1 MGFDGPLGG
10 KLADM
15 ERVVITG
22 VDTPLGRRVARRVAQ
37 DPGARVVGLAGG
49 PVVDLPSEVEVRRIE
64 LRHDDVKPLLE
75 QTAAVIH
82 LATSVP
88 DSPTAPTDD
97 VATARRVLEAAGDAG
112 VHHLVVLSSATVY
125 GAWANNPVPLTE
137 DAPLRPN
144 AGFAFAAERAEIE
157 RLTAEW
163 RADHPGTT
171 AAVLRPA
178 RVAGAADHDWLVRAL
193 RPAAAVPETAD
204 EPPVQFV
211 DLDDVAAAVDV
222 ARRRRLDGAFNV
234 APEGSIPGDELR
246 SLVGM
251 PPKVPLPERIASR
264 VLRWGFRWGL
274 GPTPPELAPYTLHP
288 WVVAADR
295 LRGEGWTPT
304 ASNEEACVEAHEA
317 GPWATLS
324 PRRRQEIALGVAGVG
339 LVGLVV
345 GVTVLVRRLVRRA
358 AARPPAA

>member
-1 MGFDGPLGG
+1 
-10 KLADM
+10 M

-49 PVVDLPSEVEVRRIE
+49 PVADLPAEVDVRRVD
-64 LRHDDVKPLLE
+64 LRHDDVKPHLEHVAALL
-75 QTAAVIH
+75 H

-88 DSPTAPTDD
+88 ASPTAATDD
-97 VATARRVLEAAGDAG
+97 VDVARRVLDAAGDAG
-112 VHHLVVLSSATVY
+112 VPHVVVLSSATVY

-144 AGFAFAAERAEIE
+144 PGVPFAAERAEIE

-163 RADHPGTT
+163 REAHPGST
-171 AAVLRPA
+171 AAALRPA
-178 RVAGAADHDWLVRAL
+178 RAAAPGDHDWLVRVL
-193 RPAAAVPETAD
+193 RPAPTVPETAD

-222 ARRRRLDGAFNV
+222 ARRRGLDGAFNV
-234 APEGSIPGDELR
+234 APDGSIPGDEVR
-246 SLVGM
+246 SLVGV

-274 GPTPPELAPYTLHP
+274 GPTPPELVPYVLHP

-295 LRGEGWTPT
+295 LRAEGWTPGM
-304 ASNEEACVEAHEA
+304 SNEEACVEAHEA

-339 LVGLVV
+339 LAGLVV
-345 GVTVLVRRLVRRA
+345 GAIVVVRRFLRRA
-358 AARPPAA
+358 AG

>member
-1 MGFDGPLGG
+1 
-10 KLADM
+10 M

-22 VDTPLGRRVARRVAQ
+22 VDIPLGRRVARRVAQ

-49 PVVDLPSEVEVRRIE
+49 PVADLAAEVDVRRVDLRN
-64 LRHDDVKPLLE
+64 DDIKPHLEHAAALL
-75 QTAAVIH
+75 H

-88 DSPTAPTDD
+88 ESPTAATDD
-97 VATARRVLEAAGDAG
+97 VGVARRVLDAAGDAG
-112 VHHLVVLSSATVY
+112 VPHVVVLSSATVY

-144 AGFAFAAERAEIE
+144 PGVPFAAERAEIE

-163 RADHPGTT
+163 REAHPGAT
-171 AAVLRPA
+171 AAALRPARAAAAGDRDWLVRVLRPA
-178 RVAGAADHDWLVRAL
+178 
-193 RPAAAVPETAD
+193 PTVPETAD

-234 APEGSIPGDELR
+234 APDGSIPGDQVR
-246 SLVGM
+246 SLVGV

-274 GPTPPELAPYTLHP
+274 GPTPPELVPYVLHP

-295 LRGEGWTPT
+295 LRAEGWTP
-304 ASNEEACVEAHEA
+304 AVSNEEACVEAHDA

-339 LVGLVV
+339 LVGVVV
-345 GVTVLVRRLVRRA
+345 GAVVVIRRLLRRA
-358 AARPPAA
+358 AG

>member
-1 MGFDGPLGG
+1 
-10 KLADM
+10 M
-15 ERVVITG
+15 ESVVITG

-49 PVVDLPSEVEVRRIE
+49 PVADLPAEVDVRRVD
-64 LRHDDVKPLLE
+64 LRHDDVKPHLEHVAALL
-75 QTAAVIH
+75 H

-88 DSPTAPTDD
+88 ASPTAATDD
-97 VATARRVLEAAGDAG
+97 VDVARRVLDAAGDAG
-112 VHHLVVLSSATVY
+112 VPHVVVLSSATVY

-144 AGFAFAAERAEIE
+144 PGVPFAAERAEIE

-163 RADHPGTT
+163 REAHPGST
-171 AAVLRPA
+171 AAALRPA
-178 RVAGAADHDWLVRAL
+178 RAAAPGDHDWLVRVL
-193 RPAAAVPETAD
+193 RPAPTVPETAD

-234 APEGSIPGDELR
+234 APDGSIPGDEVR
-246 SLVGM
+246 SLVGV

-274 GPTPPELAPYTLHP
+274 GPTPPELVPYVLHP

-295 LRGEGWTPT
+295 LRAEGWTPGM
-304 ASNEEACVEAHEA
+304 SNEEACVEAHEA

-339 LVGLVV
+339 LAGLVV
-345 GVTVLVRRLVRRA
+345 GAIVVVRRFLRRA
-358 AARPPAA
+358 AG

>member
-1 MGFDGPLGG
+1 
-10 KLADM
+10 M

-37 DPGARVVGLAGG
+37 DPDARVTGLAGAL
-49 PVVDLPSEVEVRRIE
+49 VSDLPAAVHVRRVD

-75 QTAAVIH
+75 HAAALLH

-88 DSPTAPTDD
+88 ASPTAATDD
-97 VATARRVLEAAGDAG
+97 VSVARRILDAAGDAG
-112 VHHLVVLSSATVY
+112 VPHVVVLSSATVY

-144 AGFAFAAERAEIE
+144 PGVPFAAERAEIE
-157 RLTAEW
+157 RLTSEW
-163 RADHPGTT
+163 REAHPGAT
-171 AAVLRPA
+171 AAALRPA
-178 RVAGAADHDWLVRAL
+178 RVAAPGERDWLVRVL
-193 RPAAAVPETAD
+193 RPAPTMPETAD

-222 ARRRRLDGAFNV
+222 ARRRRLDGAYNV
-234 APEGSIPGDELR
+234 APEGSIPGEQVR
-246 SLVGM
+246 SLVGV

-274 GPTPPELAPYTLHP
+274 GPTPPELVPYVLHP

-295 LRGEGWTPT
+295 LRAEGWTP
-304 ASNEEACVEAHEA
+304 AVSNEEACVDAHEA

-324 PRRRQEIALGVAGVG
+324 PRRRQEIALGAAGVG
-339 LVGLVV
+339 LVGAVAGAIV
-345 GVTVLVRRLVRRA
+345 AIRRVLRRTGG
-358 AARPPAA
+358 

>member
-1 MGFDGPLGG
+1 M
-10 KLADM
+10 
-15 ERVVITG
+15 ITG

-49 PVVDLPSEVEVRRIE
+49 PVADLAAEVDVRRVDLRT
-64 LRHDDVKPLLE
+64 DDIKPHLEHAAALL
-75 QTAAVIH
+75 H

-88 DSPTAPTDD
+88 ASPTAATDD
-97 VATARRVLEAAGDAG
+97 VGVARRVLDAAGDAG
-112 VHHLVVLSSATVY
+112 VPHVVVLSSATVY

-144 AGFAFAAERAEIE
+144 PGVPFAAERAEIE

-163 RADHPGTT
+163 REAHPGAT
-171 AAVLRPA
+171 AATLRPARAAAAGDRDWLVRVLRPA
-178 RVAGAADHDWLVRAL
+178 
-193 RPAAAVPETAD
+193 PTVPETAD

-234 APEGSIPGDELR
+234 APDGSIPGDQVR
-246 SLVGM
+246 SLVGV

-274 GPTPPELAPYTLHP
+274 GPTPPELVPYVLHP

-295 LRGEGWTPT
+295 LRAEGWTP
-304 ASNEEACVEAHEA
+304 AVSNEEACVEAHEA

-339 LVGLVV
+339 LVGIVV
-345 GVTVLVRRLVRRA
+345 GAVVVIRRLLRRA
-358 AARPPAA
+358 AG

>member
-1 MGFDGPLGG
+1 M
-10 KLADM
+10 
-15 ERVVITG
+15 ITG

-49 PVVDLPSEVEVRRIE
+49 PVADLAAEVDVRRVDLRT
-64 LRHDDVKPLLE
+64 DDIKPHLEHAAALL
-75 QTAAVIH
+75 H

-88 DSPTAPTDD
+88 ASPTAATDD
-97 VATARRVLEAAGDAG
+97 VGVARRVLDAAGDAG
-112 VHHLVVLSSATVY
+112 VPHVVVLSSATVY

-144 AGFAFAAERAEIE
+144 PGVPFAAERAEIE

-163 RADHPGTT
+163 REAHPGAT
-171 AAVLRPA
+171 AATLRPARAAAAGDRDWLVRVLRPA
-178 RVAGAADHDWLVRAL
+178 
-193 RPAAAVPETAD
+193 PTVPETAD

-211 DLDDVAAAVDV
+211 DIDDVAAAVDV

-234 APEGSIPGDELR
+234 APDGSIPGDQVR
-246 SLVGM
+246 SLVGV

-274 GPTPPELAPYTLHP
+274 GPTPPELVPYVLHP

-295 LRGEGWTPT
+295 LRAEGWTP
-304 ASNEEACVEAHEA
+304 AVSNEEACVEAHEA

-339 LVGLVV
+339 LVGIVV
-345 GVTVLVRRLVRRA
+345 GAVVVIRRLLRRA
-358 AARPPAA
+358 AG